1 MMTSTRLIFTLFAA
15 TLASCG
21 GGGGGTSGGTTGG
34 GIAPPVTELVKGTVA
49 DGYLRGVTV
58 FWDCNGDRMRGLTEI
73 ATTSG
78 AGGAFAIAPA
88 PSAACRLTAQV
99 PVGAIDED
107 RPGQAVS
114 RPYVMTTPPGSEA
127 FISPLT
133 TMLATQMAQN
143 PGQSLADARASVAQ
157 LLGVAEGKVT
167 SNYVQDTSAD
177 AQRAGQVAQVVR
189 VALQNNNTRVQPDAG
204 LAAAQVAVA
213 AMQPPLRN
221 QTFASQAA
229 LDTFLD
235 GQLNF
240 FHLSSAPQFVPL
252 NTDLVKVRPNTALSL
267 TTQQQQVLQEVINDP
282 AVKAVT
288 RFGIINWQDLQLSEF
303 EAVLARMQGRGLLGQ
318 ETPAVL
324 ALRATRNAEL
334 QKWNDYYAANLQSK
348 NKFLAS
354 DRAANLKFI
363 SSVALAA
370 VEVTDA
376 VLVGADKTG
385 VYVKGSAYLKKNV
398 IGVGYA
404 SGPERIRDGV
414 LLLASSVDL
423 GAPTIA
429 NLAAALQRPDSQ
441 ELSKDQKDAVIELAK
456 VLSDY
461 VKVVARKRDWKGLI
475 SKLGP
480 VLKLWEFGHDCSGV
494 DVGQA
499 SGAECGAAALTVI
512 EMAAEHFGVG
522 HKVRGGIQALRVGFD
537 AAVAGEEYA
546 KAVDK
551 EVYGSLA
558 EVLAEWDAATK
569 QLLLIYK
576 FGEYQLGAYQQYFE
590 AYLPGAFDG
599 PAFAADFGLTRVGA
613 TWSFGLAGESKNSF
627 WKDYVKNGIWVDYRV
642 TALSGTSASVS
653 YGPTSGDGQNATVGI
668 VGFDGSRGLYLSGVT
683 DSTPLSH
690 VFPFLPAL
698 DYGVVEGNF
707 FPAGGQ
713 VGQSWTAESQT
724 LTDCEDVNGN
734 RASCSQMVSIRTT
747 IVPNQQTFA
756 EICPESP
763 LANRLILKPFRLEQV
778 YTFRS
783 DDPTKIRDLA
793 SFTQTFWMSPGYG
806 FVAKR
811 RVLSGKHVAPLLPGD
826 LCLVSVGNLP

>member
-34 GIAPPVTELVKGTVA
+34 GTAPPVTELVKGTVA

-288 RFGIINWQDLQLSEF
+288 RFGVINWQDLQLSEF

-318 ETPAVL
+318 ETKAVL
-324 ALRATRNAEL
+324 ALRAARNAEL
-334 QKWNDYYAANLQSK
+334 QKWNEYYAANLQSK
-348 NKFLAS
+348 NKFFAS

-363 SSVALAA
+363 SSTSLATLEA
-370 VEVTDA
+370 IDA

-385 VYVKGSAYLKKNV
+385 VYVKGSAALKKS
-398 IGVGYA
+398 IGLRANA
-404 SGPERIRDGV
+404 SPETIRNGV
-414 LLLASSVDL
+414 MLLLSSMDL
-423 GAPTIA
+423 SAQTLA
-429 NLAAALQRPDSQ
+429 NLDTAIRLPDNQ
-441 ELSKDQKDAVIELAK
+441 ELSKDQKDAVVDMVK

-475 SKLGP
+475 SKAGP
-480 VLKLWEFGHDCSGV
+480 ALKVWGFAHDCAAV

-499 SGAECGAAALTVI
+499 SWAECGAAALTVM
-512 EMAAEHFGVG
+512 EMAAEHLNAG
-522 HKVRGGIQALRVGFD
+522 HLLRGMIQGARAGFD
-537 AAVAGEEYA
+537 AYVAGEEYA
-546 KAVDK
+546 KITDK
-551 EVYGSLA
+551 EVYGSFA
-558 EVLAEWDAATK
+558 EVQAEWDAATK

-613 TWSFGLAGESKNSF
+613 TWSFGLAGESKNGF

-653 YGPTSGDGQNATVGI
+653 YGPTWGDGQNPTVGI
-668 VGFDGSRGLYLSGVT
+668 VGFDGARGLYLSGVT

-690 VFPFLPAL
+690 VFPYLPAL
-698 DYGVVEGNF
+698 DYGVVEGKF
-707 FPAGGQ
+707 FPADGQ
-713 VGQSWTAESQT
+713 VGQSWTAESSVFT
-724 LTDCEDVNGN
+724 ECEDVNGN

>member
-288 RFGIINWQDLQLSEF
+288 RFGVINWQDLQLSEF

-318 ETPAVL
+318 ETKAVL
-324 ALRATRNAEL
+324 ALRAARNAEL
-334 QKWNDYYAANLQSK
+334 QKWNEYYAANLQSK
-348 NKFLAS
+348 NKFFAS

-363 SSVALAA
+363 SSTSLATLEA
-370 VEVTDA
+370 IDA

-385 VYVKGSAYLKKNV
+385 VYVKGSAALKKS
-398 IGVGYA
+398 IGLRANA
-404 SGPERIRDGV
+404 SPETIRNGV
-414 LLLASSVDL
+414 MLLLSSMDL
-423 GAPTIA
+423 SAQTLA
-429 NLAAALQRPDSQ
+429 NLDTAIRLPDNQ
-441 ELSKDQKDAVIELAK
+441 ELSKDQKDAVVDMVK

-475 SKLGP
+475 SKAGP
-480 VLKLWEFGHDCSGV
+480 ALKVWGFAHDCAAV

-499 SGAECGAAALTVI
+499 SWAECGAAALTVM
-512 EMAAEHFGVG
+512 EMAAEHLNAG
-522 HKVRGGIQALRVGFD
+522 HLLRGMIQGARAGFD
-537 AAVAGEEYA
+537 AYVAGEEYA
-546 KAVDK
+546 KITDK
-551 EVYGSLA
+551 EVYGSFA
-558 EVLAEWDAATK
+558 EVQAEWDAATK

-613 TWSFGLAGESKNSF
+613 TWSFGLAGESKNGF

-653 YGPTSGDGQNATVGI
+653 YGPTWGDGQNPTVGI
-668 VGFDGSRGLYLSGVT
+668 VGFDGARGLYLSGVT

-690 VFPFLPAL
+690 VFPYLPAL